1 MFTILSRRSLCVFS
15 SPKATHSYT
24 LYFFL
29 VCPLIDLKMFRIT
42 LLNCLGIQWYV
53 CGDGSSTKKNYYVKN
68 IANILIFP
76 HLGIYIFIL
85 TVHNLIGDGRINMVQ
100 IKVTPEEL
108 EQVAKRANDTKHML
122 ESIHKNLCDQI
133 DYMCYQWAGASNQ
146 NFVQVFNNAR
156 PSVFTATNAI
166 SHIEEELKRIAEKF
180 RNTDNQDVAKAEGAM
195 CGKVSMEEKGFDEK
209 KLARDIAGEL
219 TGEYDIRRAWDG
231 IDPSTGEKL
240 STWDRIFA
248 GGMAVAG
255 LTPFGKL
262 AKVGKGVK
270 MTTNAL
276 EGIKN
281 ADKAAEAS
289 KATKRITQAEEE
301 MVTYRRVQG
310 GTPPNA
316 SRTRI
321 TVDENS
327 NVEIPNKKAN
337 LNVSTGNDEHAK
349 YFLNKRGSNA
359 EIVEFDIP
367 KSLDDF
373 INENAIPQK
382 GYKSNPLNQG
392 GTAPKIVDPTT
403 PGNSYELPAPWI
415 EWIEEYAKNGRIIK

>member
-1 MFTILSRRSLCVFS
+1 
-15 SPKATHSYT
+15 
-24 LYFFL
+24 
-29 VCPLIDLKMFRIT
+29 
-42 LLNCLGIQWYV
+42 
-53 CGDGSSTKKNYYVKN
+53 
-68 IANILIFP
+68 
-76 HLGIYIFIL
+76 
-85 TVHNLIGDGRINMVQ
+85 
-100 IKVTPEEL
+100 
-108 EQVAKRANDTKHML
+108 
-122 ESIHKNLCDQI
+122 
-133 DYMCYQWAGASNQ
+133 
-146 NFVQVFNNAR
+146 
-156 PSVFTATNAI
+156 
-166 SHIEEELKRIAEKF
+166 
-180 RNTDNQDVAKAEGAM
+180 M

-231 IDPSTGEKL
+231 INPSTGEKL

-281 ADKAAEAS
+281 ADRATEAS
-289 KATKRITQAEEE
+289 KATKGITQAEEE

-373 INENAIPQK
+373 INKNAIPQK

-392 GTAPKIVDPTT
+392 RTAPKIVDPTT
-403 PGNSYELPAPWI
+403 PRNSYELPAHLGL
-415 EWIEEYAKNGRIIK
+415 NG

>member
-1 MFTILSRRSLCVFS
+1 
-15 SPKATHSYT
+15 
-24 LYFFL
+24 
-29 VCPLIDLKMFRIT
+29 
-42 LLNCLGIQWYV
+42 
-53 CGDGSSTKKNYYVKN
+53 
-68 IANILIFP
+68 
-76 HLGIYIFIL
+76 
-85 TVHNLIGDGRINMVQ
+85 MVQ
-100 IKVTPEEL
+100 IKITPEEL

-122 ESIHKNLCDQI
+122 ESIHKNLRNQI
-133 DYMCYQWAGASNQ
+133 DNICYQWTGASNQ
-146 NFVQVFNNAR
+146 NFVQMFNNAI
-156 PSVFTATNAI
+156 PCVFTATNAI
-166 SHIEEELKRIAEKF
+166 SHIEEELTRIAEKF
-180 RNTDNQDVAKAEGAM
+180 RNADNQDIAVVEGAM
-195 CGKVSMEEKGFDEK
+195 CGKLAMEEKGFDGN

-270 MTTNAL
+270 MTTNAV
-276 EGIKN
+276 EAAKN
-281 ADKAAEAS
+281 ADRATEAS
-289 KATKRITQAEEE
+289 KATKRITQVEEE
-301 MVTYRRVQG
+301 MITYRRVQG

-321 TVDENS
+321 NIDENS
-327 NVEIPNKKAN
+327 NVKIPNKKAN

-415 EWIEEYAKNGRIIK
+415 EWIEEYAKNGKVIK